1 MISNRDGKI
10 VHDGRDMLARIVGQI
25 ASPVRWDLCLETMT
39 DLGVTGVLEMPPA
52 GTLTGI
58 AKRALK
64 GVDTFALKTPDQL
77 DEARAFCARHGEA
90 SMIESTPTWRMV
102 VSPGKGTFHRAE
114 SAAGAETFEPGAV
127 DRRGGQHPRQHHDHR
142 GPRRPGGRVARR
154 GRRPGLPRSTPA
166 PTPPRGRYVMG
177 IQESRRRASTRAILG
192 IGSYRPS
199 RVVPNSE
206 IVERIDSS
214 DEWIQQRSGIKQR
227 RFATD
232 EETVQLMSVAAS
244 RAALEH
250 AGIDARQVD
259 LVIVAT
265 VTHLLQTPAIATAIA
280 YELGTDQAAAFDISA
295 ACAGFCHGVAMASDL
310 VRGGSASYALV
321 IGVERLS
328 DITDIGDRGTAFI
341 FADGAGAAVIGPSE
355 TPGIGPVV
363 WGSDGEQFDLIR
375 QKEDWRDVV
384 GNDQKPGSGVMP
396 HLVMLGNPV
405 FRWAS
410 FTMAKTAQQA
420 LDRAGVSIDE
430 LDVFVPHQANMRII
444 DAMARSMKLPE
455 RVKIARDI
463 AEMGN
468 TSAAS
473 VPLALDRMI
482 AEGDAKSGDIAL
494 LIAFGAGLAYAAQ
507 VVTVP

>member
-1 MISNRDGKI
+1 
-10 VHDGRDMLARIVGQI
+10 
-25 ASPVRWDLCLETMT
+25 MT
-39 DLGVTGVLEMPPA
+39 TIKTDQGAQYAAVLGV
-52 GTLTGI
+52 
-58 AKRALK
+58 
-64 GVDTFALKTPDQL
+64 
-77 DEARAFCARHGEA
+77 
-90 SMIESTPTWRMV
+90 
-102 VSPGKGTFHRAE
+102 
-114 SAAGAETFEPGAV
+114 
-127 DRRGGQHPRQHHDHR
+127 
-142 GPRRPGGRVARR
+142 
-154 GRRPGLPRSTPA
+154 
-166 PTPPRGRYVMG
+166 
-177 IQESRRRASTRAILG
+177 
-192 IGSYRPS
+192 GSYRPS
-199 RVVPNSE
+199 RIVPNAD
-206 IVERIDSS
+206 IVDAIDSS
-214 DEWIQQRSGIKQR
+214 DEWIQQRSGIRQR
-227 RFATD
+227 RFATA
-232 EETVQLMSVAAS
+232 EETVQMMSVAAS
-244 RAALEH
+244 RKAIER
-250 AGIDARQVD
+250 AGIEPQQIDC
-259 LVIVAT
+259 VIVAT

-280 YELGTDQAAAFDISA
+280 YELGTDAPAAFDISA
-295 ACAGFCHGVAMASDL
+295 ACAGFCHGLALADQM
-310 VRGGSASYALV
+310 VRGGGARYALV

-328 DITDIGDRGTAFI
+328 DLTDMADRGTAFI
-341 FADGAGAAVIGPSE
+341 FADGAGAAIIGPSD

-384 GNDQKPGSGVMP
+384 GSDEKAGSGVMP

-463 AEMGN
+463 AEQGN

-473 VPLALDRMI
+473 IPLALDRMI
-482 AEGDAKSGDIAL
+482 AEGEAKSGDVAL